1 MTFFR
6 DVMSGLFGDVPWT
19 EDEPELMDGDVL
31 SDILPWRVYDPEK
44 KIYHFLHGSGFLLEV
59 GASIG
64 QSDLAENIGGM
75 VAANLPSDATFQVL
89 NWTSPAIEPIAGS
102 WKKARLGRSRLVDE
116 MVRQRVSHLQE
127 LRFGIEEGGARAIP
141 FDRHIF
147 IAVWLEGD
155 ELGIEAEKRL
165 NAMRSGLRN
174 VFSTASWSTDVEPQ
188 RFLALLRELF
198 HAARPAGSDGDWD
211 EEAYD
216 DNMPLNYQLP
226 GASLRV
232 GSQALQFS
240 GTPEMSATVASVNAY
255 PPEWVFGLGMALNGD
270 PARLM
275 DRPLGPVLTS
285 FTLKAMP
292 AQKAGAFILKKRGM
306 AEHAAN
312 SSFGKFVPNFAE
324 KKEELDGLA
333 AEISAGERLF
343 ETLYTIVSYARGGA
357 TEAQMASGE
366 VESIYR
372 RQRIKLSKD
381 TYLQLPLFLASLPF
395 GCSGKMMSDFGR
407 QMRMRLMKSAAS
419 MAFLPLHGEWMGNG
433 RGAGMLLAGRQGQMF
448 QWDNFKSSGNYNT
461 AVVGKSGAGKS
472 VFMQELA
479 VGIYTSGGRVLVID
493 DGYSF
498 ATTAEILGG
507 KHIAFDGKTRNRLNP
522 FSLLDADAMGQ
533 DEYRTDAIELVTRV
547 VATMADLGSHKAGRV
562 EGVEEDYIR
571 AAIAQVWDEK
581 GQDGEITDVR
591 DRLQEAAEGEPRL
604 PDVVRKIDAYSKGG
618 AYGHYFEGEA
628 NISLDAPFTVVE
640 LSDIKG
646 QAGLEATILQI
657 VMFLGTELMFKTP
670 RSVPVAIVIDE
681 AWDLLKG
688 AGTAKFI
695 EGVVRRA
702 RKYTGALITGTQSMQ
717 DYKANPAASVC
728 LENSDFRVFL
738 AQKPESIDALDS
750 IEPPVKMLLK
760 SITSVP
766 GRFSELAIQMPEGF
780 AYGRLLLDPFSLA
793 VFSSKGSTVERMNH
807 YKAQGMSTVEAIKT
821 LVERGEVA

>member
-493 DGYSF
+493 DG
-498 ATTAEILGG
+498 

>member
-1 MTFFR
+1 MKIFR
-6 DVMSGLFGDVPWT
+6 DIMDGLFGDVPWT
-19 EDEPELMDGDVL
+19 EEEPDLMEGDVL
-31 SDILPWRVYDPEK
+31 SDILPWRVYDPEHK
-44 KIYHFLHGSGFLLEV
+44 LYHFTHGSGFLMEV

-64 QSDLAENIGGM
+64 QNDLAENIGG
-75 VAANLPSDATFQVL
+75 VIAANLPSGATFQVL
-89 NWTSPAIEPIAGS
+89 NWTSPAIEPVAGR
-102 WKKARLGRSRLVDE
+102 WKSARLGRSALIDE

-127 LRFGIEEGGARAIP
+127 MRFGIDEDGARAIP

-147 IAVWLEGD
+147 VAVWQEGE
-155 ELGIEAEKRL
+155 ELGIEDEKRL
-165 NAMRSGLRN
+165 KSMRSALKN
-174 VFSTASWSTDVEPQ
+174 VFATASWSMDVEPP

-198 HAARPAGSDGDWD
+198 HAARPEGSGEDWD
-211 EEAYD
+211 QEAYD

-240 GTPEMSATVASVNAY
+240 GSPELAATVSSVNAY
-255 PPEWVFGLGMALNGD
+255 PGEWVFGLGMALNGD

-292 AQKAGAFILKKRGM
+292 GQKAGAFILKKRGM

-324 KKEELDGLA
+324 KKAELDGLA
-333 AEISAGERLF
+333 AEIQAGERLF

-357 TEAQMASGE
+357 TEAQMAAGE

-381 TYLQLPLFLASLPF
+381 TFLQLPLFLASLPF
-395 GCSGKMMSDFGR
+395 GCSGRMMSDFGR
-407 QMRMRLMKSAAS
+407 QMRMRLMKSTAA
-419 MAFLPLHGEWMGNG
+419 MAFLPVHGEWMGNA
-433 RGAGMLLAGRQGQMF
+433 RGTGMLLAGRQGQVF
-448 QWDNFKSSGNYNT
+448 QWDNFRSSGNYNT

-479 VGIYTSGGRVLVID
+479 VGIYTSGGNVLVID

-498 ATTAEILGG
+498 KTTAEILGG
-507 KHIAFDGKTRNRLNP
+507 KHIAFDGQTRNRLNP
-522 FSLLDADAMGQ
+522 FSLLDAGAMGQ
-533 DEYRTDAIELVTRV
+533 DEYKTDAIELVTRV
-547 VATMADLGSHKAGRV
+547 VASMADLGGHTGGRV

-571 AAIAQVWDEK
+571 TAIAQVWDEK
-581 GQDGEITDVR
+581 GRDGEISDVR
-591 DRLQEAAEGEPRL
+591 DRLQDAAAGEPRL
-604 PDVVRKIDAYSKGG
+604 PDVVRKLNRYSRGG

-628 NISLDAPFTVVE
+628 NIALDAPFTVVE

-657 VMFLGTELMFKTP
+657 VMFLGTELMFKTS
-670 RSVPVAIVIDE
+670 RSTPTAIVIDE

-688 AGTAKFI
+688 TGTAAFI

-728 LENSDFRVFL
+728 LENSDYRIFL
-738 AQKPESIDALDS
+738 AQKPESIDALQS
-750 IEPPVKMLLK
+750 IDPPVKMLLK
-760 SITSVP
+760 SLTSVP

-793 VFSSKGSTVERMNH
+793 VFSSKGSTVERMSH
-807 YKAQGMSTVEAIKT
+807 YKAEGMSTVEAIKT